1 MRNSVPKALNEE
13 SIVSLYFDD
22 IQDEKLLSESEEREL
37 ALRVQNG
44 DSKAREQ
51 LVNANL
57 RFVVKIAKEY
67 QGLGLPLSE
76 LISEGNIGL
85 LCAVDKYNAAKGI
98 RFVSYAI
105 WWIRQAI
112 LKSLGEKGR
121 AIRLPQNRV
130 MDYTRIK
137 NEARQFED
145 EFGRAPS
152 DEELSVRV
160 NLDKSVIKDIR
171 YATIAT
177 MSLDAPLQNDSNDS
191 GRTFL
196 KDTLSS
202 DDKAAS
208 DVMEES
214 EDREKIIAMVNRL
227 PEKEREV
234 LKMRYGLDGYP
245 EMSLADIGEALSLT
259 KERIRQ
265 IEKSALE
272 HFKELAERMVA

>member
-85 LCAVDKYNAAKGI
+85 LCAVDKYNVAKGI

-145 EFGRAPS
+145 EFGRSPS

-160 NLDKSVIKDIR
+160 NLDKSVVKDIR

-177 MSLDAPLQNDSNDS
+177 MSLDAPLQSDSNDS

-196 KDTLSS
+196 KDTISS

-272 HFKELAERMVA
+272 HFKEIAERMVA

>member
-1 MRNSVPKALNEE
+1 MKNSVPKALNEE

-22 IQDEKLLSESEEREL
+22 IQNEKLLSENEEREL
-37 ALRVQNG
+37 AIRVQNG
-44 DSKAREQ
+44 DEKAREQ

-76 LISEGNIGL
+76 LISEGNVGL
-85 LCAVDKYNAAKGI
+85 LCAVDKYNASKGI

-105 WWIRQAI
+105 WWIRQSI

-130 MDYTRIK
+130 MDYSRIK

-145 EFGRAPS
+145 EFGRMPS
-152 DEELSVRV
+152 DDELSERV
-160 NLDKSVIKDIR
+160 NIDKSIISDIR

-177 MSLDAPLQNDSNDS
+177 MSLDAPLQTDTSDSS
-191 GRTFL
+191 RAFL
-196 KDTLSS
+196 KDTLASE
-202 DDKAAS
+202 DKEAS
-208 DVMEES
+208 TVMEES
-214 EDREKIIAMVNRL
+214 DEREQIISMVNRL

-272 HFKELAERMVA
+272 HFKALAERMVA